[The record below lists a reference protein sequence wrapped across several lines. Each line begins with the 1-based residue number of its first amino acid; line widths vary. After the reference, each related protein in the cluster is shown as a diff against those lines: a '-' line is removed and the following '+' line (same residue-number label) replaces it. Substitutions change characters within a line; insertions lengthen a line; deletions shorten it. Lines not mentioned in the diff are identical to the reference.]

1 MEKNIHEFNSMFN
14 SSMENPPTL
23 EKYVKQA
30 KSEICQVRTDT
41 EDQTHQNQKEVEED
55 AKSVKEK
62 ISIGEKTM
70 QELSVLVTQAQNAK
84 RELKEQKTST
94 EKAAKRF
101 ESQIKF
107 KQLNK
112 RVNYPNNHS
121 VSPNSSIN
129 EKDLEQR
136 IFDRLQS
143 SDKYEENANIT
154 VIQCIRR
161 IKKEINDESV
171 TKKNCLKNMA
181 SKKEKE
187 IETKGNK
194 IQSQINEYLKSLKA
208 KTEEAEMYKAT
219 INDSKEAAIKEVKE
233 AVNTAFKM
241 YIENNDFNTSI

>member
-129 EKDLEQR
+129 EKDLEKR
-136 IFDRLQS
+136 IIQNLPS
-143 SDKYEENANIT
+143 TKKHNKVSDKLT
-154 VIQCIRR
+154 SQC
-161 IKKEINDESV
+161 
-171 TKKNCLKNMA
+171 LY
-181 SKKEKE
+181 
-187 IETKGNK
+187 K
-194 IQSQINEYLKSLKA
+194 IQKEYSDSIEKLKLNIRN
-208 KTEEAEMYKAT
+208 Y
-219 INDSKEAAIKEVKE
+219 
-233 AVNTAFKM
+233 
-241 YIENNDFNTSI
+241 

>member
-1 MEKNIHEFNSMFN
+1 MDT
-14 SSMENPPTL
+14 PPVL
-23 EKYVKQA
+23 EKYVERA
-30 KSEICQVRTDT
+30 KSEIHQVRTDT
-41 EDQTHQNQKEVEED
+41 EEQIRQNQKEVEED
-55 AKSVKEK
+55 AKTVKEM
-62 ISIGEKTM
+62 ISTGEKMM
-70 QELSVLVTQAQNAK
+70 QDLNELMTQANNRK
-84 RELKEQKTST
+84 WELKEQTKTT
-94 EKAAKRF
+94 ERAAKQLDF
-101 ESQIKF
+101 QIKSA
-107 KQLNK
+107 KLNK
-112 RVNYPNNHS
+112 GANNTNNHS